1 MIKSKVQMDA
11 PIFGKPNLIIN
22 TQGMKFGEFINNSLK
37 TFTPQELIEMAEAYS
52 QNTSA
57 QSVVMKKI
65 FDQIE
70 KEKNENEFN
79 RTMIQNRTEGFN
91 KTLNDFSFNLNSTGA
106 VRILDRIDSSSAG
119 DSYLNRVK
127 KLNKTHLA

>member
-1 MIKSKVQMDA
+1 
-11 PIFGKPNLIIN
+11 
-22 TQGMKFGEFINNSLK
+22 
-37 TFTPQELIEMAEAYS
+37 
-52 QNTSA
+52 
-57 QSVVMKKI
+57 MKKI

-79 RTMIQNRTEGFN
+79 RTVIQNRTEGLN

-127 KLNKTHLA
+127 RRNVSHLAQTNNGFQCSDKMVYL